1 MTEFVQYI
9 NIEYRRTKFRGPNKK
24 GPYFEENGAEEPDE
38 ERPGAEWPGVEVPDP
53 EIPSTEDGIQK
64 VPTSCSIS
72 YRKLKAHNI
81 LFILVRYTVS
91 LLLQFYRIKYLG
103 ESSYSSNTGQAHIS
117 LSKIF
122 ILP

>member
-64 VPTSCSIS
+64 VPTSCSIRCPMLS
-72 YRKLKAHNI
+72 EIESTQHTFYTCQIYSIIIITI
-81 LFILVRYTVS
+81 L
-91 LLLQFYRIKYLG
+91 
-103 ESSYSSNTGQAHIS
+103 
-117 LSKIF
+117 
-122 ILP
+122 